1 MRYEWREGM
10 RIPNVCALLFKMMYQ
25 VDESEVKNAVEIQ
38 VQGMH
43 RRAMNNCDAANTGC
57 V

>member
-1 MRYEWREGM
+1 M